1 MNKNKYKEIMNN
13 LNRFKTIKKKC
24 ELTKEQKEF
33 LLKCREGNNVVSW
46 DTMAKLW
53 EEIGW
58 GKITSSG
65 LRYLHKKIR

>member
-1 MNKNKYKEIMNN
+1 MNN
-13 LNRFKTIKKKC
+13 LKSYKIIKKKS

-33 LLKCREGNNVVSW
+33 LLKCREGENVVGW
-46 DTMAKLW
+46 DIMAKLW

-65 LRYLHKKIR
+65 LRYLYKKIEK